1 MDRAKSNLLIA
12 FIIGAVAVGIYVLA
26 LFLIAGQ

>member
-1 MDRAKSNLLIA
+1 MDRAKSNLLFAI
-12 FIIGAVAVGIYVLA
+12 IIGLIAIGIYVLA